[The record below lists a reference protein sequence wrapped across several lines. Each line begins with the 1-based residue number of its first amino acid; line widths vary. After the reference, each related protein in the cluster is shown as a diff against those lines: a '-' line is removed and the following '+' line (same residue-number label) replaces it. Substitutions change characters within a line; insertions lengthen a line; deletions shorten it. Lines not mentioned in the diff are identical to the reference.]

1 MSDSHTH
8 PDPVPSDPVDIV
20 TNRSKLLSSTMAMA
34 SGTLVS
40 RVLGGVK
47 ILLVGYLLTVS
58 MAQADMY
65 SLAMEIPNMA
75 YQLLAGG
82 ILTAIL
88 VPQFMRAMN
97 KDADGGQAFS
107 DRIVTLF
114 TLLLIVLTVLL
125 TIGTPLVIRLMSDAK
140 WRTPGMAPQYH
151 SLLLLTAL
159 CMPQVFFFGAFFLV
173 SQILNARG
181 SFGPGAWAPV
191 ANNVVQII
199 VLGTY
204 AIVWG
209 FHTDASQPFSTP
221 QMLLL
226 GIGSV
231 IGVAVQSAILF
242 PYLKK
247 VGFRYRPRFDFLHT
261 GLGSTAQMAKWV
273 LALLVIDQ
281 INWVVVTRLASRA
294 TVSGH
299 GAGVA
304 AFNNATWIS
313 IVPHGLLTV
322 SLATVLMP
330 SLSTL
335 SATGQWERFAS
346 QLQSSIRTVFAA
358 IIPIALLFGT
368 MGVPIAT
375 TVFSAERGGAYVGWT
390 LAILGVGLIPFT
402 LRYLVNK
409 GFNSMSNTRTPFFV
423 EIVFVSVTCLVS
435 IALILGVKVS
445 AQWVAPSLAL
455 GYSIAYVVSSWLA
468 YRLLQ
473 RAVPTLKSASLAA
486 HTIRLIAISVP
497 GAAIAGAICW
507 AQERIIPGLIPS
519 LTGLV
524 IAGLAGIGVYWGL
537 AKLIRVTEVQ
547 DLETLIR
554 SKLRKETTVVPT
566 PEGAQD
572 AEATQDILED
582 AGVVHGDDTDID
594 SETAAIA
601 YVFGSDE
608 TQPILTGLTP
618 LEPGV
623 LIGDRYRLGKLV
635 TRIGSASRWSGVDEG
650 LSRPVFITAFAN
662 DDRTMTIL
670 EAARIASGAMD
681 ARFLRILDAGQDAD
695 GAYIVSEW
703 AEGRTLSE
711 ILASGPLSGEESAW
725 VVREVAAGLAS
736 IHAMQVYHCR
746 LDPTKILITT
756 AGSVKISGLRVD
768 QALTPRETDNH
779 LSRQEMEAMDV
790 VGCGGLLYACL
801 TATWPG
807 SANVG
812 LEPSP
817 VTAEGLKSPLHVR
830 PGTSV
835 TLDRLTHHMLSVN
848 SPEHITTAQG
858 IVQALS
864 SVLGTTDPTASL
876 AKKASAEIVPVVR
889 PVAGEAVR
897 PHIVQAG
904 EDRTVAM
911 TLGGPES
918 SGTPGSF
925 GSSAGTPGSAGS
937 AGLPGT
943 AAISGSSGSSGLPGS
958 AGMPGSAGVPQPGSV
973 GPAVQLRHPLPP
985 EKAATW
991 SRVFLILVILVVLAL
1006 VTALIVGLY
1015 NSSRDKGESEQPGGT
1030 GPAAAGQVHPIAG
1043 GTSFDLFGDGEND
1056 NQVHL
1061 AYDRD
1066 PSTAWITEVYP
1077 NATYIPE
1084 RKSGVGIVLDLGS
1097 PQPVDN
1103 VSLTVDLLPV
1113 SVTIYVPRVATPDM
1127 STLNDWTSAA
1137 TANLTGTETDIAI
1150 SPTTT
1155 QYVLVYMTSLVEVEE
1170 DGYGADIAE
1179 VSISG

>member
-1 MSDSHTH
+1 MSDH
-8 PDPVPSDPVDIV
+8 PHNDPAPQDPVELVA
-20 TNRSKLLSSTMAMA
+20 NRPKLLSSTVAMA

-40 RVLGGVK
+40 RILGGVK

-65 SLAMEIPNMA
+65 ALAMEIPNMA

-97 KDADGGQAFS
+97 RDADGGQAFS

-114 TLLLIVLTVLL
+114 ALLLIGLTILLTV
-125 TIGTPLVIRLMSDAK
+125 GTSLVIRLMSDAK
-140 WRTPGMAPQYH
+140 WRTPDMAPQYH

-159 CMPQVFFFGAFFLV
+159 CMPQVFFFGAFFLI

-191 ANNVVQII
+191 ANNVVQIL

-204 AIVWG
+204 AVIWG
-209 FHTDASQPFSTP
+209 FHTDASQPFSTA

-231 IGVAVQSAILF
+231 IGVAIQSVILF

-261 GLGSTAQMAKWV
+261 GLGSTAHMAKWV

-281 INWVVVTRLASRA
+281 INWVVITRLASRA
-294 TVSGH
+294 TVDGH

-322 SLATVLMP
+322 SLVTVLMP

-335 SATGQWERFAS
+335 SAKGQWGKFAN
-346 QLQSSIRTVFAA
+346 QLQSCIRTVYAA
-358 IIPIALLFGT
+358 IIPIALLFAT

-390 LAILGVGLIPFT
+390 LAVLGVGLIPFT

-423 EIVFVSVTCLVS
+423 EIVFVAVTCLVS
-435 IALILGVKVS
+435 LLLILVVKVP

-455 GYSIAYVVSSWLA
+455 GYSLGYVASSWLS
-468 YRLLQ
+468 YRLLCQ
-473 RAVPTLKSASLAA
+473 AVPTLKSTEIAA

-497 GAAIAGAICW
+497 GAVLAGLICW
-507 AQERIIPGLIPS
+507 AQERVIPGLIPG
-519 LTGLV
+519 LVGLV

-537 AKLIRVTEVQ
+537 ARLIRVSEVQ
-547 DLETLIR
+547 DLEALIR
-554 SKLRKETTVVPT
+554 SKLRKETTVEPT
-566 PEGAQD
+566 PGEDREAQD
-572 AEATQDILED
+572 VEATQAIAD
-582 AGVVHGDDTDID
+582 VPGDDASDID
-594 SETAAIA
+594 SDTAALA

-623 LIGDRYRLGKLV
+623 LIGGRYRLGSLV
-635 TRIGSASRWSGVDEG
+635 TRIGSATRWSGVDEG

-662 DDRTMTIL
+662 DEHTMTIL

-695 GAYIVSEW
+695 GAYIISEW
-703 AEGRTLSE
+703 AQGRTLAD

-725 VVREVAAGLAS
+725 IVREVAAGLTS

-768 QALTPRETDNH
+768 QALTPRESDDQ
-779 LSRQEMEAMDV
+779 LSRQDMEAMDV

-817 VTAEGLKSPLHVR
+817 VTSEGLKSPLHVR

-858 IVQALS
+858 VVDALS
-864 SVLGTTDPTASL
+864 GVLGGADPTADL
-876 AKKASAEIVPVVR
+876 AARASSSVPTS
-889 PVAGEAVR
+889 AVR
-897 PHIVQAG
+897 PEPGHAVKPHILPAG
-904 EDRTVAM
+904 TSVGESSDDNTVAI
-911 TLGGPES
+911 TGPVPSPEGGPEGS
-918 SGTPGSF
+918 LTPN
-925 GSSAGTPGSAGS
+925 PE
-937 AGLPGT
+937 
-943 AAISGSSGSSGLPGS
+943 
-958 AGMPGSAGVPQPGSV
+958 VK
-973 GPAVQLRHPLPP
+973 LRHPVSQQ
-985 EKAATW
+985 KASLW

-1015 NSSRDKGESEQPGGT
+1015 NMSRNKEGESGEGQGGSGSGPGT
-1030 GPAAAGQVHPIAG
+1030 TTQVIPIIG

-1056 NQVHL
+1056 SLVPL
-1061 AYDRD
+1061 AYDGD
-1066 PSTAWITEVYP
+1066 PSTAWTTEPYP
-1077 NATYIPE
+1077 SPTYIPE
-1084 RKSGVGIVLDLGS
+1084 HKSGVGIILDLG
-1097 PQPVDN
+1097 QPRS
-1103 VSLTVDLLPV
+1103 VSEISLSVDLVPV
-1113 SVTIYVPRVATPDM
+1113 SVTIYLPKVDSPDM
-1127 STLNDWTSAA
+1127 GTLNDWSSAQ
-1137 TANLTGTETDIAI
+1137 TANLTEASTTIQI

-1155 QYVLVYMTSLVEVEE
+1155 QYVLVYITSLVEVGDDYE
-1170 DGYGADIAE
+1170 ADIAE

>member
-1 MSDSHTH
+1 MSDAPRRQDPAPWT
-8 PDPVPSDPVDIV
+8 PPRDQDPAPRRRLDPAPQTPQDPVELVADKP
-20 TNRSKLLSSTMAMA
+20 KLLSSTMAMA

-65 SLAMEIPNMA
+65 ALAMEIPNMA

-88 VPQFMRAMN
+88 VPQFMRAMS

-114 TLLLIVLTVLL
+114 TLLLIVLTIVL

-140 WRTPGMAPQYH
+140 WRTPEMTAQYH

-159 CMPQVFFFGAFFLV
+159 CMPQVFFFGAFFLI

-181 SFGPGAWAPV
+181 SFSPGAWAPV

-209 FHTDASQPFSTP
+209 FHTDASQPFTDA

-231 IGVAVQSAILF
+231 VGVAVQSVILF

-261 GLGSTAQMAKWV
+261 GLGSTAHLAKWV

-281 INWVVVTRLASRA
+281 ANWVVVTRLASRA
-294 TVSGH
+294 TVDGH

-304 AFNNATWIS
+304 AFNNATWIQ

-322 SLATVLMP
+322 SLVTILMP

-335 SATGQWERFAS
+335 AATGKWGKFAD
-346 QLQSSIRTVFAA
+346 QLQLSIRTVFAA
-358 IIPIALLFGT
+358 IIPISLLFAT

-375 TVFSAERGGAYVGWT
+375 TVFSAARGGAYVGWT
-390 LAILGVGLIPFT
+390 LAVLGIGLIPFT

-423 EIVFVSVTCLVS
+423 EIVFVTITCLVS
-435 IALILGVKVS
+435 ILLILVVKVP
-445 AQWVAPSLAL
+445 ARWVAPSLAVGYSL
-455 GYSIAYVVSSWLA
+455 GYVASSWLS
-468 YRLLQ
+468 YKLLCQ
-473 RAVPTLKSASLAA
+473 AVPSLKSAGIAA
-486 HTIRLIAISVP
+486 HTVRLIAISVP
-497 GAAIAGAICW
+497 GAVLAGLICW
-507 AQERIIPGLIPS
+507 AQERIIPGLIPG

-537 AKLIRVTEVQ
+537 ARLIHVSEVQ
-547 DLETLIR
+547 DLEALIR
-554 SKLRKETTVVPT
+554 SKLRKETTVEPT
-566 PEGAQD
+566 PGLVEMD
-572 AEATQDILED
+572 AEETQ
-582 AGVVHGDDTDID
+582 AMGDGASDID

-608 TQPILTGLTP
+608 TQPVLTGLTP

-623 LIGDRYRLGKLV
+623 LIGERYRLGRLV
-635 TRIGSASRWSGVDEG
+635 TRIGSATRWSGVDEG

-662 DDRTMTIL
+662 DEHTMTIL

-695 GAYIVSEW
+695 GAYIISEW

-711 ILASGPLSGEESAW
+711 ILSSGPLSGEESAW
-725 VVREVAAGLAS
+725 VVREVAAGLTS

-746 LDPTKILITT
+746 LDPTKVLITT

-768 QALTPRETDNH
+768 QALTPRETDSQ
-779 LSRQEMEAMDV
+779 LSRHDMEAMDV

-801 TATWPG
+801 TSTWPG
-807 SANVG
+807 TANVG

-817 VTAEGLKSPLHVR
+817 VTADGLKTPIHVR

-835 TLDRLTHHMLSVN
+835 TLDRLTHHLLSVN

-858 IVQALS
+858 IVTALTG
-864 SVLGTTDPTASL
+864 VLGGMDPTALL
-876 AKKASAEIVPVVR
+876 ARRASSPEPVREVR
-889 PVAGEAVR
+889 PAPGTAIK
-897 PHIVQAG
+897 PHILPAG
-904 EDRTVAM
+904 AEEDRT
-911 TLGGPES
+911 
-918 SGTPGSF
+918 
-925 GSSAGTPGSAGS
+925 
-937 AGLPGT
+937 
-943 AAISGSSGSSGLPGS
+943 AALTTSPV
-958 AGMPGSAGVPQPGSV
+958 PPQPAPGAGPDA
-973 GPAVQLRHPLPP
+973 GPAVKLRHPIPQQ
-985 EKAATW
+985 KAAIW
-991 SRVFLILVILVVLAL
+991 SRVFVVLVILVVLAL

-1015 NSSRDKGESEQPGGT
+1015 NSSRNDEETPGGT
-1030 GPAAAGQVHPIAG
+1030 GPGTSTEVYPIAG
-1043 GTSFDLFGDGEND
+1043 ATSFDLFGDGEND
-1056 NQVHL
+1056 NQVPL

-1066 PSTAWITEVYP
+1066 PATAWTTESYP

-1084 RKSGVGIVLDLGS
+1084 RKSGVGLIFDLGS
-1097 PQPVDN
+1097 PQPVSE
-1103 VSLTVDLLPV
+1103 VTLTVDLLPV
-1113 SVTIYVPRVATPDM
+1113 SVAIYVPAVASPDM
-1127 STLNDWTSAA
+1127 STLTDWTSIQ
-1137 TANLTGTETDIAI
+1137 TANLTETSTTVQIT
-1150 SPTTT
+1150 PTTT
-1155 QYVLVYMTSLVEVEE
+1155 QLVLVYMTSLVQT
-1170 DGYGADIAE
+1170 DNGYQADIAE
-1179 VSISG
+1179 VSFSG

>member
-8 PDPVPSDPVDIV
+8 PDPVPADAVDIV
-20 TNRSKLLSSTMAMA
+20 TNRSKLLSSTVAMA

-65 SLAMEIPNMA
+65 ALAMEIPNMA

-97 KDADGGQAFS
+97 RDADGGQAFS

-173 SQILNARG
+173 SQLLNARG

-191 ANNVVQII
+191 ANNVVQIL

-204 AIVWG
+204 AVVWG

-231 IGVAVQSAILF
+231 VGVGVQSLILF

-261 GLGSTAQMAKWV
+261 GLGSTANMAKWV

-281 INWVVVTRLASRA
+281 INWVVITRLASRA
-294 TVSGH
+294 TVDGH

-304 AFNNATWIS
+304 AFNNATFIS

-346 QLQSSIRTVFAA
+346 QLQGSIRTVFAA
-358 IIPIALLFGT
+358 IIPISLLFGT

-423 EIVFVSVTCLVS
+423 EIVFVGVTCLVS
-435 IALILGVKVS
+435 IALILGMKVS

-473 RAVPTLKSASLAA
+473 RRVPTLKSASLAA
-486 HTIRLIAISVP
+486 HTVRLIAISVP
-497 GAAIAGAICW
+497 GAALAGVICW

-547 DLETLIR
+547 DLEALIR
-554 SKLRKETTVVPT
+554 SKLRKETTVEPT
-566 PEGAQD
+566 PENAQD
-572 AEATQDILED
+572 TEATQDIRD
-582 AGVVHGDDTDID
+582 NAGTVHGDDTDID

-623 LIGDRYRLGKLV
+623 LIGERYRLGKLV
-635 TRIGSASRWSGVDEG
+635 TRIGAATRWSGVDEG

-662 DDRTMTIL
+662 DEHTMTIL

-703 AEGRTLSE
+703 AEGRILSE

-807 SANVG
+807 TANVG

-848 SPEHITTAQG
+848 SPEHITTAAG
-858 IVQALS
+858 VVQAMNG
-864 SVLGTTDPTASL
+864 VLGNADPTALL
-876 AKKASAEIVPVVR
+876 ARRASAMSVVPDVR
-889 PVAGEAVR
+889 PVSGEAIR
-897 PHIVQAG
+897 PHILQAG

-911 TLGGPES
+911 TLGGPEPS
-918 SGTPGSF
+918 GTGTDSLGAPFSAGPVLSGTPGSAE
-925 GSSAGTPGSAGS
+925 SV
-937 AGLPGT
+937 
-943 AAISGSSGSSGLPGS
+943 GLPGS
-958 AGMPGSAGVPQPGSV
+958 ASSFGAPQSGP
-973 GPAVQLRHPLPP
+973 GPAVQLRHPVPP
-985 EKAATW
+985 EKATAW

-1006 VTALIVGLY
+1006 ITALIVGLY
-1015 NSSRDKGESEQPGGT
+1015 NMSRDNGESNQPGNGT
-1030 GPAAAGQVHPIAG
+1030 GPAATGQVHPIAG

-1066 PSTAWITEVYP
+1066 PSTAWTTEVYP

-1097 PQPVDN
+1097 PQPVDKI
-1103 VSLTVDLLPV
+1103 SLTVDLLPV
-1113 SVTIYVPRVATPDM
+1113 SVTIYVPSVSTPDM
-1127 STLNDWTSAA
+1127 SSLSDWTSAA
-1137 TANLTGTETDIAI
+1137 TATLTGTETDVAI
-1150 SPTTT
+1150 TPTTT
-1155 QYVLVYMTSLVEVEE
+1155 QYVLVYLTSLVEVP

>member
-1 MSDSHTH
+1 MSDAPRDRH
-8 PDPVPSDPVDIV
+8 PDPTPRDPVELV
-20 TNRSKLLSSTMAMA
+20 ANRPKLLSSTMAMA

-40 RVLGGVK
+40 RALGGVRV
-47 ILLVGYLLTVS
+47 LLVGYLLTVS
-58 MAQADMY
+58 MAQSDMY
-65 SLAMEIPNMA
+65 ALATEIPNMA

-97 KDADGGQAFS
+97 RDADGGQAFS

-114 TLLLIVLTVLL
+114 TLLLVGLTILLTV
-125 TIGTPLVIRLMSDAK
+125 GTPLVIRLMSDAK

-204 AIVWG
+204 AVVWG

-231 IGVAVQSAILF
+231 AGVAIQSVILF

-261 GLGSTAQMAKWV
+261 GLASTAHLAKWV
-273 LALLVIDQ
+273 LALLIIDQ
-281 INWVVVTRLASRA
+281 INWVVITRLASRA
-294 TVSGH
+294 TVAGH

-304 AFNNATWIS
+304 SFNTAMFIS
-313 IVPHGLLTV
+313 IVPHSLLTV

-335 SATGQWERFAS
+335 TAKGQWDKFAG

-358 IIPIALLFGT
+358 IVPISLLLLT

-390 LAILGVGLIPFT
+390 LAVLGAGLIPFT

-409 GFNSMSNTRTPFFV
+409 GFNSMENTRTPFFV
-423 EIVFVSVTCLVS
+423 EIVFVAVSCLV
-435 IALILGVKVS
+435 AVLLILVVKVP
-445 AQWVAPSLAL
+445 ARWVAPSLAL
-455 GYSIAYVVSSWLA
+455 GYSLGYVVSSWLA
-468 YRLLQ
+468 FLLLR
-473 RAVPTLKSASLAA
+473 RAVPALGTASIGA
-486 HTIRLIAISVP
+486 HTVRLIAVSVP
-497 GAAIAGAICW
+497 GAALAGLICW
-507 AQERIIPGLIPS
+507 AQERIVPGLIPGLI
-519 LTGLV
+519 GLV
-524 IAGLAGIGVYWGL
+524 VAGLAGIGVYWGL
-537 AKLIRVTEVQ
+537 ARLIRVSEVQ
-547 DLETLIR
+547 DLEALIR
-554 SKLRKETTVVPT
+554 SKLRKETTVEPT
-566 PEGAQD
+566 PGPAGNRDAQD
-572 AEATQDILED
+572 AEATQI
-582 AGVVHGDDTDID
+582 VQNVPSGDDASDID

-608 TQPILTGLTP
+608 TQPVLTGLTP

-623 LIGDRYRLGKLV
+623 LIGERYRLGRMV
-635 TRIGSASRWSGVDEG
+635 TRIGSATRWSGVDEG

-662 DDRTMTIL
+662 DEHTMTIL

-703 AEGRTLSE
+703 AEGRTLAE

-725 VVREVAAGLAS
+725 VVREVAAGLTS

-768 QALTPRETDNH
+768 QALTPRESDNQ
-779 LSRQEMEAMDV
+779 LSRHDMEAMDV

-807 SANVG
+807 AANVG

-817 VTAEGLKSPLHVR
+817 VTADGLKTPIHVR
-830 PGTSV
+830 PGTSA

-858 IVQALS
+858 IVTALTG
-864 SVLGTTDPTASL
+864 VLGGVDPTASL
-876 AKKASAEIVPVVR
+876 ARRASSPAPVREVR
-889 PVAGEAVR
+889 PAPGTAIK
-897 PHIVQAG
+897 PHILPAG
-904 EDRTVAM
+904 TDEDRTAAL
-911 TLGGPES
+911 T
-918 SGTPGSF
+918 
-925 GSSAGTPGSAGS
+925 A
-937 AGLPGT
+937 T
-943 AAISGSSGSSGLPGS
+943 AADSEP
-958 AGMPGSAGVPQPGSV
+958 AQPAPEA
-973 GPAVQLRHPLPP
+973 GPAVKLRHPIPAQ
-985 EKAATW
+985 KAAIW
-991 SRVFLILVILVVLAL
+991 SRVFVVLVILVVLAL
-1006 VTALIVGLY
+1006 ATALIVGLY
-1015 NSSRDKGESEQPGGT
+1015 NSSRDEEGTPSGT
-1030 GPAAAGQVHPIAG
+1030 GPGTSTEVYPIAG
-1043 GTSFDLFGDGEND
+1043 ATSFDLFGDGEND
-1056 NQVHL
+1056 NQVSF

-1066 PSTAWITEVYP
+1066 PSTAWTTESYP

-1084 RKSGVGIVLDLGS
+1084 RKSGVGLIFDLGS
-1097 PQPVDN
+1097 PQPI
-1103 VSLTVDLLPV
+1103 SEITLTVDLLPV
-1113 SVTIYVPRVATPDM
+1113 SVAIYVPTVASPDM
-1127 STLNDWTSAA
+1127 STLTDWTSIQ
-1137 TANLTGTETDIAI
+1137 TANLTEASTTIQI
-1150 SPTTT
+1150 TPTTT
-1155 QYVLVYMTSLVEVEE
+1155 QLVLVYLTSLVQTDNGFE
-1170 DGYGADIAE
+1170 ADLAE
-1179 VSISG
+1179 VSFSG

>member
-1 MSDSHTH
+1 MSDH
-8 PDPVPSDPVDIV
+8 PHNDPGPRDPVELVA
-20 TNRSKLLSSTMAMA
+20 NRPKLLSSTVAMA

-65 SLAMEIPNMA
+65 ALAMEIPNMA

-114 TLLLIVLTVLL
+114 TLLLIVLTILL
-125 TIGTPLVIRLMSDAK
+125 TVGTPLVIRLMSDAK
-140 WRTPGMAPQYH
+140 WRTPEMTAQYH
-151 SLLLLTAL
+151 SLLMLTAV
-159 CMPQVFFFGAFFLV
+159 CMPQVFFFGAFFLI

-204 AIVWG
+204 AVVWG
-209 FHTDASQPFSTP
+209 FHTDASQPFSTS

-231 IGVAVQSAILF
+231 VGVAVQSVILF

-261 GLGSTAQMAKWV
+261 GLGSTAHMAKWV
-273 LALLVIDQ
+273 LALLVLDQ
-281 INWVVVTRLASRA
+281 ANWVVVTRLASRA
-294 TVSGH
+294 TVDGH

-304 AFNNATWIS
+304 AFNNATWIQ
-313 IVPHGLLTV
+313 IVPHSLLTV
-322 SLATVLMP
+322 SLVTVLMP

-335 SATGQWERFAS
+335 SAKEQWDKFAN
-346 QLQSSIRTVFAA
+346 QLQSSIRTVYAA
-358 IIPIALLFGT
+358 IIPIALLFAS

-390 LAILGVGLIPFT
+390 LAVLGVGLIPFT

-423 EIVFVSVTCLVS
+423 EIVFVAVTCLVS
-435 IALILGVKVS
+435 LVLILWVNVP
-445 AQWVAPSLAL
+445 AQWVAPALGL
-455 GYSIAYVVSSWLA
+455 GYSVGYAASSWLS
-468 YRLLQ
+468 YRLLCK
-473 RAVPTLKSASLAA
+473 RVPALASTNIAA
-486 HTIRLIAISVP
+486 HTVRLVAISIP
-497 GAAIAGAICW
+497 GAVLAGLICW

-519 LTGLV
+519 LIGLV
-524 IAGLAGIGVYWGL
+524 IAGLAGVGVYWGL
-537 AKLIRVTEVQ
+537 AKLIRVTEVR

-554 SKLRKETTVVPT
+554 SKLRKETTVEPT
-566 PEGAQD
+566 SGPAEDRLD
-572 AEATQDILED
+572 AEATQAIE
-582 AGVVHGDDTDID
+582 DID
-594 SETAAIA
+594 SQTEALA

-608 TQPILTGLTP
+608 TQPVLTGLTP

-623 LIGDRYRLGKLV
+623 LIGERYRLGHLV
-635 TRIGSASRWSGVDEG
+635 TKIGSATRWSGVDEG

-662 DDRTMTIL
+662 DEHTMTIL

-725 VVREVAAGLAS
+725 VVREVAAGLTS

-756 AGSVKISGLRVD
+756 AGAVKISGLRVD
-768 QALTPRETDNH
+768 QALTPRETDNK
-779 LSRQEMEAMDV
+779 LSRHDMEAMDI

-817 VTAEGLKSPLHVR
+817 VTPEGLKSPLHVR
-830 PGTSV
+830 PGTSA

-848 SPEHITTAQG
+848 SPDHISTAQG
-858 IVQALS
+858 VVEALNG
-864 SVLGTTDPTASL
+864 VLGNADPTASL
-876 AKKASAEIVPVVR
+876 AARATAVVVPVR
-889 PVAGEAVR
+889 PAPGKAAK
-897 PHIVQAG
+897 PHILNAS
-904 EDRTVAM
+904 EDNTVAM
-911 TLGGPES
+911 TGPVVGGTEESIPAEPEVVKLRQ
-918 SGTPGSF
+918 P
-925 GSSAGTPGSAGS
+925 
-937 AGLPGT
+937 
-943 AAISGSSGSSGLPGS
+943 I
-958 AGMPGSAGVPQPGSV
+958 PQ
-973 GPAVQLRHPLPP
+973 Q
-985 EKAATW
+985 KAAMW
-991 SRVFLILVILVVLAL
+991 SRVFVVLVILVALAL
-1006 VTALIVGLY
+1006 ITALIVGLY
-1015 NSSRDKGESEQPGGT
+1015 NLSRNREET
-1030 GPAAAGQVHPIAG
+1030 GPGQTEPGTTTQVYTIVGSAILDSAQDG
-1043 GTSFDLFGDGEND
+1043 GDAKEND
-1056 NQVHL
+1056 GQQGEPDLRAL
-1061 AYDRD
+1061 AYDGD
-1066 PSTAWITEVYP
+1066 TSTAWTTEVYP
-1077 NATYIPE
+1077 SGYIPD
-1084 RKSGVGIVLDLGS
+1084 RKTGVGLILDLGQARS
-1097 PQPVDN
+1097 VDKIT
-1103 VSLTVDLLPV
+1103 LTMTALPV
-1113 SVTIYVPRVATPDM
+1113 TVSVEVPGGDPSTVTSPDL
-1127 STLNDWTSAA
+1127 TTVRNWTSLETVTA
-1137 TANLTGTETDIAI
+1137 TEGQTVIEIT
-1150 SPTTT
+1150 PTTT
-1155 QYVLVYMTSLVEVEE
+1155 QFVLVYFTSLAPTTA
-1170 DGYGADIAE
+1170 GYGADIAE
-1179 VSISG
+1179 VTISG